1 MDYGMIDSC
10 VTLVLLFSV
19 GAHNLHKRSKHDEII
34 QSFSSDQQLVSLL
47 KSFVFRLTFI
57 NLRASSEYLLHS

>member
-19 GAHNLHKRSKHDEII
+19 GAHNLHKRSKYDESYSLSPPI
-34 QSFSSDQQLVSLL
+34 SSLCLIKVVCLSLD
-47 KSFVFRLTFI
+47 I
-57 NLRASSEYLLHS
+57 Y